1 MGCVAGRGDG
11 GCDLVAVWRR
21 DIEMVVG
28 FRQWDVLREKEM
40 VLGIGDS
47 GMKFG
52 DWRQWDEIWGSDE
65 VGRSG
70 RAVDLVDCG

>member
-11 GCDLVAVWRR
+11 
-21 DIEMVVG
+21 
-28 FRQWDVLREKEM
+28 
-40 VLGIGDS
+40 
-47 GMKFG
+47 FG
-52 DWRQWDEIWGSDE
+52 DWRQWDEIWVSDE

>member
-1 MGCVAGRGDG
+1 MCSE

-28 FRQWDVLREKEM
+28 FRQWDVLREEEM

-47 GMKFG
+47 GMK
-52 DWRQWDEIWGSDE
+52 
-65 VGRSG
+65 SG
-70 RAVDLVDCG
+70 